1 MASIL
6 LVTYNAMMRIM
17 SKIVSHNTLFCDS
30 VLFPFLGGWG
40 GALFAIVSLKSY
52 FKMKLLSDI
61 KTKLSEK
68 GLLIVPDDADGGDE
82 DDGEEDDA
90 DQDGHQH
97 MGQRGLQCAK

>member
-1 MASIL
+1 MNKIAGSI
-6 LVTYNAMMRIM
+6 
-17 SKIVSHNTLFCDS
+17 SQH
-30 VLFPFLGGWG
+30 PFLRFCSFSFFFGGG
-40 GALFAIVSLKSY
+40 GALFAVVSLKSY

-61 KTKLSEK
+61 KTQLSEK

-97 MGQRGLQCAK
+97 MGQRGLQYAK

>member
-1 MASIL
+1 
-6 LVTYNAMMRIM
+6 MRFC
-17 SKIVSHNTLFCDS
+17 SSSLF
-30 VLFPFLGGWG
+30 FWGG
-40 GALFAIVSLKSY
+40 GALFAIVSLLSY